1 MTTQTTQFAWP
12 TPVSA
17 PSTQRI
23 RQIGLEAR
31 ADAQGHHNSIAE
43 TFAQLRSDLTNENFI
58 SALGR
63 FAVDDPARLDR
74 LALANLQESKRARN
88 SLSAL
93 HSARTCLFGARQLGD
108 RKWYADKPGIAAR
121 LKTQDQ
127 RRQFRLGLVAN
138 LAFFNKLNINDLQ
151 ALLQTGDPSGLA
163 SLTSTS
169 ALTIPALRD
178 IATLASPI
186 DILRIISPQK
196 ATTLTSTI
204 KQIISLADYVQS
216 VCGHLAANEAL
227 EPAHSVI
234 CQVLRTGADF
244 ERANAT
250 SPIHLAAAAIAP
262 LCHTPDVDG
271 KLTKPRS
278 QRSNDARRGRHC
290 YGFQRGRC
298 NRSPC
303 PYRHVCS
310 ICNSPSHGD
319 RSCTTNTTGQT

>member
-43 TFAQLRSDLTNENFI
+43 TFAQLRNDLTNENFI

-319 RSCTTNTTGQT
+319 RSCTTKSTGQA

>member
-1 MTTQTTQFAWP
+1 MATQTTQFAWP
-12 TPVSA
+12 TPISA

-31 ADAQGHHNSIAE
+31 ADTQGQHNSIAE
-43 TFAQLRSDLTNENFI
+43 SFAQLRNDLTNENFI

-138 LAFFNKLNINDLQ
+138 LAFFNKLNLNDLQ
-151 ALLQTGDPSGLA
+151 ALLQAGDPSGLA
-163 SLTSTS
+163 SLTSAS
-169 ALTIPALRD
+169 ALTIPALRA

-196 ATTLTSTI
+196 AAALTSTV

-234 CQVLRTGADF
+234 CQVLRTGANF
-244 ERANAT
+244 ERANT
-250 SPIHLAAAAIAP
+250 TNLIHLAEAAIAP
-262 LCHTPDVDG
+262 LCHTG
-271 KLTKPRS
+271 C
-278 QRSNDARRGRHC
+278 GW
-290 YGFQRGRC
+290 
-298 NRSPC
+298 
-303 PYRHVCS
+303 
-310 ICNSPSHGD
+310 
-319 RSCTTNTTGQT
+319 